1 MFLNDFYK
9 IEENKKLNK
18 LIKSLKI
25 DHGVDVAVYESLSAN
40 ELILFLGDLHEKKIQ
55 IIKESAFN
63 TYYQDPEYTRTIL
76 LEKVIRMILREI
88 QPKRL
93 RKKRVKESTNDEIEE
108 TLDYKVH
115 SPTGAV
121 VDHDIDEDEERPDL
135 YWRKHQ
141 WEEERT
147 QENHP
152 VEVRDAPPAG
162 QAYDTSWEANNPVP
176 EETEKFDAYAQNAQ
190 PVGGT
195 HENEQQAGVYV
206 AVMNP
211 NRFLGD
217 KELNIM
223 SIKPPIKSENEL
235 SPLTREVSK
244 VMVDVRDMQEDEEM
258 TKESTIKGLG
268 DLLQSSLLN
277 EGELERAEIVMQ
289 ISDIIVS
296 MDRMIEDLA
305 KKSTDD
311 ILPMVDVIK
320 QNFGPNEAE
329 SFTQQIEQLLQQAAD
344 SIVNVKDVLTKSA
357 ENYQARISDEDVQQP
372 ITDMTSGM
380 MGAEEPMGDLSAE
393 LGAEL
398 APEMGAEEP
407 GDVGDLLG
415 GEEANASEEPL
426 GRAKK
431 ESRVVNLAGKRVKL
445 TMEQIYTLANAKK
458 ITEKIRALEEA
469 AKYTVELRTAVL
481 TIKGNRIRITE
492 EQLKSLLFAK
502 NWKKLVESKNASIV
516 RLSKSQAEK
525 LIQAKRLTE
534 KVNELLEKCDSDAKK
549 KVKTETKLNE
559 KKPSA
564 GLSKKKKSAIVKK
577 AKKGGDIGKKGKGF
591 KKVAAAAKKGGAKD
605 PEAVAAAAMWKN
617 VAR

>member
-18 LIKSLKI
+18 LIRSLKN
-25 DHGVDVAVYESLSAN
+25 DHGVDVTVYESLSAN
-40 ELILFLGDLHEKKIQ
+40 ELVLFLEDLQEKKVQ
-55 IIKESAFN
+55 IIKESDFS
-63 TYYQDPEYTRTIL
+63 TYYQDPEYTRTVL
-76 LEKVIRMILREI
+76 LEKVIRMILKEI

-93 RKKRVKESTNDEIEE
+93 HKKHVKESTNDEIEE

-115 SPTGAV
+115 PPTGVA
-121 VDHDIDEDEERPDL
+121 VDHDIDEDKERPDL

-162 QAYDTSWEANNPVP
+162 EAYDPAWEANNSVP
-176 EETEKFDAYAQNAQ
+176 EETEKFNSYAPNAQ

-211 NRFLGD
+211 DRFLGD
-217 KELNIM
+217 KEMNIM

-244 VMVDVRDMQEDEEM
+244 VMVDARDMQEEEEM
-258 TKESTIKGLG
+258 TTESAIKRLG
-268 DLLQSSLLN
+268 ELLESSLLN

-320 QNFGPNEAE
+320 QNFGPGEAE
-329 SFTQQIEQLLQQAAD
+329 SFTQQVEQLLQQAAD
-344 SIVNVKDVLTKSA
+344 GIVNVKDALTKSA
-357 ENYQARISDEDVQQP
+357 ENYQARISDEDVQKP
-372 ITDMTSGM
+372 ITDMTTGIP
-380 MGAEEPMGDLSAE
+380 GAEEPMGDLSAE

-398 APEMGAEEP
+398 APDLGAEEP

-415 GEEANASEEPL
+415 GEETNASEEPL

-431 ESRVVNLAGKRVKL
+431 ESRIVNLAGKKVKL
-445 TMEQIYTLANAKK
+445 TMEQIYSLSNAKK
-458 ITEKIRALEEA
+458 ITEKVRALEEA
-469 AKYTVELRTAVL
+469 AKYTVEPRTAVL

-492 EQLKSLLFAK
+492 EQLKSLMFAK
-502 NWKKLVESKNASIV
+502 NWKKLIESKNASVV

-525 LIQAKRLTE
+525 LVQAKRLTE
-534 KVNELLEKCDSDAKK
+534 KVNELLR
-549 KVKTETKLNE
+549 E

-564 GLSKKKKSAIVKK
+564 GLSKKKKSATVKK

-617 VAR
+617 VPR

>member
-25 DHGVDVAVYESLSAN
+25 DHGVDVVVYESLSTD
-40 ELILFLGDLHEKKIQ
+40 ELVLFLEDLHEKKIQ
-55 IIKESAFN
+55 IIKESDFGA
-63 TYYQDPEYTRTIL
+63 YYQDPEYTRTVL
-76 LEKVIRMILREI
+76 LEKVIRMILKEI

-93 RKKRVKESTNDEIEE
+93 RKKKVKESTNNEIEE

-115 SPTGAV
+115 PPTGAA
-121 VDHDIDEDEERPDL
+121 VDHDIDEDKERPDL

-162 QAYDTSWEANNPVP
+162 EAYNLDWKTNNPVP

-211 NRFLGD
+211 DRFLGD
-217 KELNIM
+217 KDINIM

-244 VMVDVRDMQEDEEM
+244 VMVDVRDMQKDEEM
-258 TKESTIKGLG
+258 TRESAIKGLG
-268 DLLQSSLLN
+268 DLLESSLLN

-320 QNFGPNEAE
+320 QNFGSSEAE

-380 MGAEEPMGDLSAE
+380 MGAEEPMGDLGAE

-415 GEEANASEEPL
+415 GEETNASEEPL

-431 ESRVVNLAGKRVKL
+431 ESRIVNLAGKKVKL

-458 ITEKIRALEEA
+458 ITEKVRALEEA
-469 AKYTVELRTAVL
+469 AKYTVESRTAVL
-481 TIKGNRIRITE
+481 TIKGSRIRITE

-502 NWKKLVESKNASIV
+502 NWKKLVESKNASVV

-534 KVNELLEKCDSDAKK
+534 KVNELLEKCGPEAKRTK
-549 KVKTETKLNE
+549 KMNE

-564 GLSKKKKSAIVKK
+564 GLSKKKKSALVKK

-617 VAR
+617 ASR

>member
-40 ELILFLGDLHEKKIQ
+40 ELVLFLGDLQEKKIQ
-55 IIKESAFN
+55 IIKESDFS
-63 TYYQDPEYTRTIL
+63 TYYQDPEYTRTVL
-76 LEKVIRMILREI
+76 LEKVIRMILKEI

-93 RKKRVKESTNDEIEE
+93 RKKQVKESTNDEIEE

-115 SPTGAV
+115 SPTGAA
-121 VDHDIDEDEERPDL
+121 VDHDIDEDKERPDL

-152 VEVRDAPPAG
+152 VDVRDAPPAG
-162 QAYDTSWEANNPVP
+162 QAYDTSWEVNNPVP

-211 NRFLGD
+211 DRFLGD

-258 TKESTIKGLG
+258 TKESAIKGLG

-329 SFTQQIEQLLQQAAD
+329 SFTQQVEQLLQQAAD

-372 ITDMTSGM
+372 ITDMTAGM
-380 MGAEEPMGDLSAE
+380 AGAEEPMGDLGAE

-415 GEEANASEEPL
+415 GEESNASEEPL
-426 GRAKK
+426 GRARK
-431 ESRVVNLAGKRVKL
+431 ESRIVNLAGKKVKL

-458 ITEKIRALEEA
+458 ITEKVRALEEA
-469 AKYTVELRTAVL
+469 AKYTVEHRTAVL

-492 EQLKSLLFAK
+492 EQLKSLMFAK

-534 KVNELLEKCDSDAKK
+534 KVNDLLG
-549 KVKTETKLNE
+549 E

-564 GLSKKKKSAIVKK
+564 GLSKKKKSATVKK

-591 KKVAAAAKKGGAKD
+591 KKVAASAKKGGAKD
-605 PEAVAAAAMWKN
+605 PEAVAAATMWKN
-617 VAR
+617 VPR